1 MLLQLIEKLQLI
13 AKSWN
18 SLDASFLADVLA
30 DEVVFESQWVLV
42 SIKGKANFMDYVT
55 NKFQS
60 IKEYSQHSLCSIRA
74 EVVLHPSLFNSPGLV
89 ITQITDS
96 GVNQVSLVLRLKDNL
111 ITHIDVCF
119 IPDPTEAIFIYPN
132 NT

>member
-42 SIKGKANFMDYVT
+42 SIKGKENFLDYLI

-60 IKEYSQHSLCSIRA
+60 IKEYSQHSLCCIRA

-96 GVNQVSLVLRLKDNL
+96 GVNQVSLVIRLKDNL

>member
-1 MLLQLIEKLQLI
+1 MLLQHIQKLQLI

-18 SLDASFLADVLA
+18 SLDASILADVLA

-42 SIKGKANFMDYVT
+42 SIEGKKSLMDYLT

-60 IKEYSQHSLCSIRA
+60 IKEYSQHSLCSISA

-89 ITQITDS
+89 ITQITNS
-96 GVNQVSLVLRLKDNL
+96 GVKQVSLVIRIKDNL
-111 ITHIDVCF
+111 ITRIDVCF
-119 IPDPTEAIFIYPN
+119 VPDPTDAIHIY
-132 NT
+132 TSQD